1 MRLTASELGL
11 PFWSVLDCF
20 LPSLAPGT
28 VDGGGGGCGD
38 EHSLCR
44 DES

>member
-11 PFWSVLDCF
+11 PFWSVLGCF
-20 LPSLAPGT
+20 LLSLAPVTEAGAEG
-28 VDGGGGGCGD
+28 VMALSWVCM
-38 EHSLCR
+38 